1 MLACFVNLECSV
13 YAGLAIMNP
22 VENRMLLGDMVAEYL
37 PSMYVLISIAIN
49 PAFILT
55 MFSEVVIIFVLPK
68 KEIR

>member
-1 MLACFVNLECSV
+1 
-13 YAGLAIMNP
+13 
-22 VENRMLLGDMVAEYL
+22 MLLGDMVAEYL

-55 MFSEVVIIFVLPK
+55 VFSEVVIIFVLPK